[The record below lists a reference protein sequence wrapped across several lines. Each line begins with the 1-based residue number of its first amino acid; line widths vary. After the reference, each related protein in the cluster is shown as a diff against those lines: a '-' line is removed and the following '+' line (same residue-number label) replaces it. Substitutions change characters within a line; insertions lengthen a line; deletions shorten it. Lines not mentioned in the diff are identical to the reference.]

1 MDWERWI
8 HPLRLSMTK
17 RHAHIQHVDVHTEDT
32 YEHKKGKFDTPA
44 GVCGTVGPCTSG
56 ADKKKNVCGTLK
68 CNAYVHTDVHKYV

>member
-1 MDWERWI
+1 
-8 HPLRLSMTK
+8 MTK

-56 ADKKKNVCGTLK
+56 ADKKECMQHAEMQRIRTHWRAQVCVIRK
-68 CNAYVHTDVHKYV
+68 QKKVIFEA